1 MESDLLSF
9 VDRIDKSHQAVTRL
23 CKALLLELIIL
34 LASARSVR
42 LVPEKKIGQGFP
54 LAEPNLGSVLSVHVC
69 TQIAVL

>member
-23 CKALLLELIIL
+23 CKALLRELIML
-34 LASARSVR
+34 LASARTVCGLSQ
-42 LVPEKKIGQGFP
+42 KKIGQGFP